1 MNITFD
7 TGLFVPRMNW
17 VHVSCFGF
25 WSEFQPDGLYELF
38 ISVHDRPSYTH
49 YVKYQAGKVGY
60 TQYPPRKWYQL
71 KKRPHSDYKYINTV
85 KFIRDPHRSYYYKY
99 IGPAKIK

>member
-25 WSEFQPDGLYELF
+25 WSEFQPDGLYQLF
-38 ISVHDRPSYTH
+38 DPFAAWKYF
-49 YVKYQAGKVGY
+49 VKEQVYKVAY